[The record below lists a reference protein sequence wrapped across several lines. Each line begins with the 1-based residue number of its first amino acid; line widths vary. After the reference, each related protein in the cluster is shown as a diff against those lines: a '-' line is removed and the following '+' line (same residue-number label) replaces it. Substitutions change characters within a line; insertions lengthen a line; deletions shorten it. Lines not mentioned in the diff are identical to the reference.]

1 MEMKRRTSLLK
12 LFTFFLIP
20 FILVQG
26 CSSPKLQSREYDKV
40 QPGQQAR
47 TGSAAELTGQS
58 ADQVPVQGTNTT
70 EGTNSGQPGDAGQGT
85 EINTGTGTAESRTK
99 DPTTLPAIDVN
110 AVKPNESG
118 RVMVVMFHN
127 FIKKYEKGD
136 KLYTTTFDSFRKLLG
151 TLYTSGYRLISLNDY
166 LNGNIDTPAGYIP
179 MVFTFD
185 DGTAG
190 QFNLIDES
198 GALKANPESAVGIME
213 EFARTHPDFGMK
225 GTFFVNLGD
234 KTFSGAGTLDQRLK
248 YLIDEGFDI
257 GNHTYSHINL
267 KETVSADK
275 IQQEIGGNQKKMY
288 ELIPGYAFT
297 TFSLPYGAPSKAL
310 TQYVLKGEYEGVG
323 YENKALMEVGWD
335 PNQSPFS
342 TKFNPMSVH
351 RVRASGI
358 IPQDADLAWWM
369 KSIKRSNEYVSDGN
383 PSTVTVPESY
393 KDIVDTSKLGGRNLI
408 TY

>member
-1 MEMKRRTSLLK
+1 MKRRTSLLK

-26 CSSPKLQSREYDKV
+26 CSSPKLQSQGYDKV
-40 QPGQQAR
+40 QPGQQAQS
-47 TGSAAELTGQS
+47 GSTAELAGQP
-58 ADQVPVQGTNTT
+58 ADQVPGQGTNTT
-70 EGTNSGQPGDAGQGT
+70 EGTNSGQPGNAGQGT
-85 EINTGTGTAESRTK
+85 GINAGTGTAESTTK
-99 DPTTLPAIDVN
+99 DLTTPPAIDVN
-110 AVKPNESG
+110 TVKPNEAG

-136 KLYTTTFDSFRKLLG
+136 KLYTTTFDAFRELLD

-190 QFNLIDES
+190 QFNLIDEN
-198 GALKANPESAVGIME
+198 GTFKANPESAVGIME
-213 EFARTHPDFGMK
+213 EFSRTHPDFGTK

-234 KTFSGAGTLDQRLK
+234 KTFSGAGTSDQRLK
-248 YLIDEGFDI
+248 YLIDEGFEI

-275 IQQEIGGNQKKMY
+275 IQQEIGENQKKMY

-297 TFSLPYGAPSKAL
+297 TFSLPYGAPSKDL
-310 TQYVLKGEYEGVG
+310 TQYVLKGEYEGVA

-342 TKFNPMSVH
+342 TKFNPLSVH

-383 PSTVTVPESY
+383 TSTVTVPESY
-393 KDIVDTSKLGGRNLI
+393 KDIVDTSKLGSRKLI